1 VRILYPPGG
10 YPSYEARPYRGGPLG
25 SELRDPYQTERI
37 GERHRRERGHAEDR
51 WSGELRRERE
61 ERRDRLP
68 AFGQGALSSPRRDDS
83 GIYYSP
89 YGGPEGPSDRFIG
102 RGPKG
107 YQRSNE
113 RIRED
118 VCDRLADDPMVDASD
133 IEVAVTDG
141 EVTLS
146 GNARAREEKRR
157 AEEIIDG
164 ISGVREVHNQLRVS
178 RGRQEEP

>member
-1 VRILYPPGG
+1 
-10 YPSYEARPYRGGPLG
+10 
-25 SELRDPYQTERI
+25 
-37 GERHRRERGHAEDR
+37 
-51 WSGELRRERE
+51 
-61 ERRDRLP
+61 
-68 AFGQGALSSPRRDDS
+68 
-83 GIYYSP
+83 
-89 YGGPEGPSDRFIG
+89 
-102 RGPKG
+102 
-107 YQRSNE
+107 
-113 RIRED
+113 
-118 VCDRLADDPMVDASD
+118 MVDASD